1 MLVTSND
8 VMHSFYVPQAVVQI
22 YGIAGRTNETW
33 MQIDKEGTV
42 YGQCNQI
49 CGINHSQCQ
58 SR

>member
-42 YGQCNQI
+42 YGQCNQTAV
-49 CGINHSQCQ
+49 
-58 SR
+58 